1 MLVNIDQVRKYDV
14 PGPRYT
20 SYPPAVHF
28 RKGLSRNAVLNAIQ
42 ESPASRDISLYFH
55 LPFCRTLCWYC
66 GCNTVIT
73 KNQSQ
78 SATYLEYLKKEICAV
93 APLID
98 SGRRVVQIH
107 LGGGTPTF
115 LLPDELRAL
124 GDAIRSNFHI
134 ADEVEAGVEIDP
146 RRMTLDHVMALREA
160 GMNRASIGVQDF
172 HPKVQ
177 QAVNRIQTFEQTQQ
191 VIEWL
196 RTAGFRSISIDLI
209 YGLPYQTV
217 DSFAATLQKV
227 LSLAPDRLAVFSYA
241 HVPWIK
247 PSQKILERT
256 PLPDAAMK
264 LSILKLTV
272 EKLTASGYE
281 YIGMDHFAR
290 VDDELVQAQKQG
302 ALQRNFQGYST
313 CGGADIY
320 GFGVSA
326 ISQSGDM
333 YWQNEKDLE
342 TYYRVLDAGMLP
354 VSNGYVLSDDD
365 KMRRQVIMR
374 LMCDMRLDFA
384 AMSEE
389 LGVDFAEHFHSE
401 IESLSDLEA
410 DGLVLKTAKS
420 IEVTEAGRLLIR
432 NAAMRF
438 DAHLNQ
444 GSCSPVYSR
453 TI

>member
-1 MLVNIDQVRKYDV
+1 MLVNIEQVRKYDV

-28 RKGLSRNAVLNAIQ
+28 RKDLPREAVRDAISDPAASRN
-42 ESPASRDISLYFH
+42 ISLYFH

-78 SATYLEYLKKEICAV
+78 SAAYLEYLKKEMAAV
-93 APLID
+93 APLI
-98 SGRRVVQIH
+98 SPERRVVQIH

-124 GDAIRSNFHI
+124 GTAISSNFPI
-134 ADEVEAGVEIDP
+134 GEEVEASVEIDP
-146 RRMTLDHVMALREA
+146 RRMTLDHVVALHEA

-177 QAVNRIQTFEQTQQ
+177 QAVNRIQTFEQTRQ
-191 VIEWL
+191 VVEWL
-196 RTAGFRSISIDLI
+196 RAAGFRSISIDLI

-217 DSFAATLQKV
+217 DSFAATLERV
-227 LSLAPDRLAVFSYA
+227 LSLTPDRLAVFSYA

-256 PLPDAAMK
+256 PLPDAAAK

-272 EKLTASGYE
+272 EKLTSSGYA

-333 YWQNEKDLE
+333 YWQNEKNLE
-342 TYYRVLDAGMLP
+342 TYYEALDAGTLP
-354 VSNGYVLSDDD
+354 VSNGYMLSADD
-365 KMRRQVIMR
+365 KLRRQVIMR

-384 AMSEE
+384 ALSEE
-389 LGVDFAEHFHSE
+389 LGVDFAEHFRRE
-401 IESLSDLEA
+401 IDGMSDLEA
-410 DGLVLKTAKS
+410 DGLIAKTDKG
-420 IEVTEAGRLLIR
+420 IQVTEAGRLLIR

-438 DAHLNQ
+438 DAHLQQ
-444 GSCSPVYSR
+444 GSSPVYSR

>member
-1 MLVNIDQVRKYDV
+1 MLVNIEQVRKYDV

-28 RKGLSRNAVLNAIQ
+28 RQDVRREQVVSAI
-42 ESPASRDISLYFH
+42 EAPNASRGISLYFH

-73 KNQSQ
+73 KSQSQ
-78 SATYLEYLKKEICAV
+78 SAVYIEYLKKEIAAV

-98 SGRRVVQIH
+98 PRRRVVQIH
-107 LGGGTPTF
+107 FGGGTPTF
-115 LLPDELRAL
+115 LLPDELREL
-124 GDAIRSNFHI
+124 GKMLKSSFRLSED
-134 ADEVEAGVEIDP
+134 VEASVEIDP
-146 RRMTLDHVMALREA
+146 RRMTVEHVEALREA

-172 HPKVQ
+172 CAQVQ
-177 QAVNRIQTFEQTQQ
+177 QAVNRIQTYEQTLK
-191 VIEWL
+191 VVGWC
-196 RTAGFRSISIDLI
+196 RTAGFQSIAVDLI

-217 DSFAATLQKV
+217 NSFTRTLDLV

-247 PSQKILERT
+247 PSQKILERST
-256 PLPDAAMK
+256 MPDAATK
-264 LSILKLTV
+264 LSMLKLTV
-272 EKLTASGYE
+272 EKLTSSGYA

-290 VDDELVQAQKQG
+290 LDDELVHAQKSG

-313 CGGADIY
+313 CAGVDIY

-326 ISQSGDM
+326 ISQTGEM
-333 YWQNEKDLE
+333 YWQNEKDLRQ
-342 TYYRVLDAGMLP
+342 YYAALDLGRWP
-354 VSNGYVLSDDD
+354 VAHGYQLSDDD
-365 KMRRQVIMR
+365 KLRRQVIMR

-384 AMSEE
+384 LLSQE
-389 LGVDFAEHFHSE
+389 LGIDFEAHFRRE
-401 IESLSDLEA
+401 IDSLQDLVA
-410 DGLVLKTAKS
+410 DGLLSRTAGG
-420 IEVTEAGRLLIR
+420 IEVTPAGRLLIR

-438 DAHLNQ
+438 DAHLRE
-444 GSCSPVYSR
+444 GAPPVYSR